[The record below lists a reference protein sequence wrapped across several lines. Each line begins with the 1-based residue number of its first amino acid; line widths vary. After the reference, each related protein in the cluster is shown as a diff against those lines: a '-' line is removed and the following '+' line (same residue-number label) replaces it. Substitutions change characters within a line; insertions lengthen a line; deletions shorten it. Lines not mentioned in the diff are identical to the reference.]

1 MLRWM
6 ILPAL
11 FGVLAASA
19 VATTTVGAP
28 QAKSEAAAIRKVLDD
43 SVAAW
48 NRGDIPAFLESYRNS
63 PETIYIGGEGVVRG
77 WQRIRER
84 YMKKYQT
91 PDRGKMGKLTF
102 SHLEIHPLGHGYALA
117 IGQWHL
123 ERTAANADTSGLTTV
138 GGYFTLTFQKTA
150 AGWRII
156 VDHTS

>member
-1 MLRWM
+1 MRMLRWM

-11 FGVLAASA
+11 FGMLAASA
-19 VATTTVGAP
+19 VAMPAGAAP
-28 QAKSEAAAIRKVLDD
+28 QAKSEEAAIRKVLDD

-77 WQRIRER
+77 WQQIRER
-84 YMKKYQT
+84 YTKKYQT

-102 SHLEIHPLGHGYALA
+102 SHLEIHPLGRGYALA

-123 ERTAANADTSGLTTV
+123 ERTAANGGNV
-138 GGYFTLTFQKTA
+138 GGYFTLTFEKTA

>member
-1 MLRWM
+1 MKTLRGK

-11 FGVLAASA
+11 FTLLAASA
-19 VATTTVGAP
+19 FAFPPVP
-28 QAKSEAAAIRKVLDD
+28 QPSQANAEAAAIRKVLDA

-48 NRGDIPAFLESYRNS
+48 NRGDVPAFLKSYKNS
-63 PETIYIGGEGVVRG
+63 PQTIYIGAEGVVRG
-77 WQRIRER
+77 WQQIRDR
-84 YMKKYQT
+84 YGKKYVT
-91 PDRGKMGKLTF
+91 PDRGKMGVLKFTN
-102 SHLEIHPLGHGYALA
+102 LEIHPLGQGYALA

-123 ERTAANADTSGLTTV
+123 ARTAPNGGNV